1 MAFVGNSPVK
11 SPHKGPVTRKM
22 FPFDDVIMIFQKTN
36 FATREV
42 RLDLDLSKART
53 YCEIDAIKMVGT
65 DETAGEALDLF
76 NMKEYL

>member
-1 MAFVGNSPVK
+1 
-11 SPHKGPVTRKM
+11 M
-22 FPFDDVIMIFQKTN
+22 FPLDDVIMIFQKTD

-65 DETAGEALDLF
+65 DENAGEALDLF
-76 NMKEYL
+76 NMKGYL